1 MTKMA
6 AKPHALSLRKF
17 LIGIVIY
24 VCLVYSITALTP
36 APNAVSINF
45 LPKAVG
51 NVSLLHD
58 LSWID
63 TNGER
68 QLEQQIFDAVLE
80 MIKSAD
86 QFILIDMFLFNDWQG
101 PIKESHRALSSEITN
116 ALITAI
122 ERQPTMS
129 ITVISDPLNDVYGGL
144 PSTHFSALEEAG
156 ITVVRTDLSELQDS
170 NKLYSGI
177 WRWLIKPFG
186 NAQGS
191 ALPNPF
197 GSGRV
202 SVRSYLALLNFKANH
217 RKLLVADNRNGALS
231 AIVSSANPHDG
242 SSAHR
247 NVAVQF
253 DGAAV
258 LDLLWSEIQLLKLSG
273 AEGVLDKW
281 PIELRDT
288 LTQHRL
294 ASDSSKII
302 AQVPTAEPQSMSVQV
317 VNESD
322 IENTALKV
330 LAESKPDDQVDLL
343 MFYLSD
349 RDVVTALIDAHER
362 GVQVRVLLDV
372 NQDAFGRT
380 KKGVPNRP
388 VAAEL
393 VKHGVPVRW
402 CTTGG
407 EQCHAKMLFATNG
420 TTSQLLLGSGNYTRR
435 NLNDYNLE
443 TDLYISGQRHEKVLA
458 DAEVLF
464 SMQWSN
470 LPGQTFSV
478 EYKEHAREKWWLNL
492 QYRFMEASGIST
504 F

>member
-1 MTKMA
+1 M
-6 AKPHALSLRKF
+6 
-17 LIGIVIY
+17 
-24 VCLVYSITALTP
+24 YSITALTP
-36 APNAVSINF
+36 APKAVSIDF
-45 LPKAVG
+45 QPKAAN
-51 NVSLLHD
+51 NVSLLTD

-63 TNGER
+63 ANGKR
-68 QLEQQIFDAVLE
+68 QLEQHIFDAIKE
-80 MIKSAD
+80 MISSAD

-101 PIKESHRALSSEITN
+101 PVKESHRALSSEITN
-116 ALITAI
+116 ALIAAI

-129 ITVISDPLNDVYGGL
+129 ITVISDPLNDVYGGS
-144 PSTHFSALEEAG
+144 PSTHFAALEEAG
-156 ITVVRTDLSELQDS
+156 INIVRTDLSALQDS
-170 NKLYSGI
+170 NKLYSGL
-177 WRWLIKPFG
+177 WRWLIRPFG
-186 NAQGS
+186 NSPGS

-217 RKLLVADNRNGALS
+217 RKLLVADNHDGELR

-258 LDLLWSEIQLLKLSG
+258 VDLLWSEKQLLEMSS
-273 AEGVLDKW
+273 AENVPDSW
-281 PIELRDT
+281 PSEVKEK
-288 LTQHRL
+288 LTQHSL
-294 ASDSSKII
+294 ASDSSKIV
-302 AQVPTAEPQSMSVQV
+302 AKTSTADSQSLSVQV
-317 VNESD
+317 VSESD
-322 IENTALKV
+322 IEDTALRI
-330 LAESKPDDQVDLL
+330 LAESKPNEKVDLL

-362 GVQVRVLLDV
+362 GVKVRVLLDV

-380 KKGVPNRP
+380 KNGVPNRP

-407 EQCHAKMLFATNG
+407 EQCHAKMLFATNSK
-420 TTSQLLLGSGNYTRR
+420 TSQLLLGSGNFTRR

-443 TDLYISGQRHEKVLA
+443 TDLYIRGQSREKVLA
-458 DAEVLF
+458 DAEELF
-464 SMQWSN
+464 SIQWSN
-470 LPGQTFSV
+470 LPDQSFSV
-478 EYKEHAREKWWLNL
+478 GYKEQAREKWWLSL
-492 QYRFMEASGIST
+492 QYRIMEASGIST